1 MPVLEVI
8 EPGLLTTVQDL
19 GRWGYQQY
27 GVPVAG
33 AMDGYA
39 LRLANRLVGN
49 EESAAGLEITMLGPI
64 LKFCQPA
71 VIAITGGDLMPQI
84 NGRSA
89 AMWEVLAIEADDIL
103 DFAGM
108 REGCRAY
115 LAIAGGVEVP
125 VLMGS
130 RSTYIRG
137 QLGGYQGRQLK
148 KGDCLKVGSST
159 KAIAAGTK
167 VPVALIPEYSD
178 EYMVRVVLGPQ
189 DDYFPPESIA
199 AFLSETYTVTAEADR
214 MGYRLDG
221 AKIAHKAGADI
232 ISDGISLGSIQVP
245 GHGMPIVML
254 ADRQTTGG
262 YTKIA
267 TVISSDI
274 PVLAQAKP
282 GDRLR
287 FSQITVGEAHTILAE
302 IEAKIS
308 AWDPSRPANIPS
320 GPCRRF
326 QIKVDGGVYQVEIRE
341 G

>member
-1 MPVLEVI
+1 MRVLEVI

-49 EESAAGLEITMLGPI
+49 AENAAGLEVTMLGPV
-64 LKFCQPA
+64 LRFCQSTLI
-71 VIAITGGDLMPQI
+71 VITGGDLMPQI
-84 NGRSA
+84 NGCSA
-89 AMWEVLAIEADDIL
+89 AMWQTLAVESGDVL
-103 DFAGM
+103 DFGGLQS
-108 REGCRAY
+108 GCRAY
-115 LAIAGGVEVP
+115 IAIAGGIDVP
-125 VLMGS
+125 VIMGS
-130 RSTYIRG
+130 RATYIRG

-148 KGDCLKVGSST
+148 KGDYLESGNKTKDVAVGT
-159 KAIAAGTK
+159 RIPAE
-167 VPVALIPEYSD
+167 LIPMYGD
-178 EYMVRVVLGPQ
+178 EYKVRVVLGPQ

-199 AFLSETYTVTAEADR
+199 AFLSETYTVTTEADR

-221 AKIAHKAGADI
+221 AKIAHKAAADI

-274 PVLAQAKP
+274 PILAQAKP
-282 GDRLR
+282 GDKLR
-287 FSQITVGEAHTILAE
+287 FSEITVGEAHKILRETE
-302 IEAKIS
+302 IKLA
-308 AWDPSRPANIPS
+308 AWNPSRS
-320 GPCRRF
+320 VEVLTSPCRRF
-326 QIKVDGGVYQVEIRE
+326 RIKVDGCFYEVDVRE